1 MSIQYKHTA
10 LMNRLKQGY
19 DRLRGKN
26 AGLPFTGYGLQAATG
41 CDEAR
46 GGDERRKAMIMS
58 SLCFTSEFMPDGS
71 PTFKTKRILKD
82 CTGFR
87 GAV

>member
-46 GGDERRKAMIMS
+46 GGDEPAEGNDYV
-58 SLCFTSEFMPDGS
+58 EFMLHLRIYAGRQPD
-71 PTFKTKRILKD
+71 L
-82 CTGFR
+82 
-87 GAV
+87 